1 MTTETGAQM
10 TVPAITIFDLEFTAW
25 ECSMASHWLR
35 PGEFK
40 EVVQIGALRVDART
54 FKVLDKFTGATFADV
69 AEASR
74 SQIAQAVKVA
84 AAAAAAGPRPPFE
97 RATVL
102 RQAAVL
108 VERHRQRFV
117 NIMVAEAGFTVTD
130 ASGEVDRAIVTLN
143 LSAEE
148 ATRLTGDM
156 VPFAASPGAH
166 RRLGFTMRFP
176 VGVVCAI
183 TPFNSPLNTVLHKV
197 APAYAGGNAVVLK
210 PSAYTPLT
218 GALLGE
224 VLLEAGMEPG
234 YISVLQGEGDT
245 VGTALLE
252 EQDIN
257 FYTFTGSTRVGR
269 IIQQAAGLRRT
280 QMELGSIAS
289 TIVCA
294 DADLERAI
302 PKLANASL
310 RKAGQ
315 VCTSVQRLYVDRRV
329 FDEVAERLVAFAATL
344 PAGDPRDPATRVGP
358 LITEQAAIRT
368 ESWVKEAQE
377 RGARVLRGGQR
388 TRSVIDPVLITDVPD
403 DGRVWCQEVFA
414 PLLALRP
421 FEDFDAALAGANDTP
436 FGLSAGVFTQ
446 NIDRAL
452 KASRT
457 LRFGTIQINETSSAR
472 SDVMPFGGVK
482 DSGFGKEGPSHSIRE
497 MTEERLVIFNP

>member
-1 MTTETGAQM
+1 MNSPAPHTLALPPTRVLIDGQWLEGARR
-10 TVPAITIFDLEFTAW
+10 FD
-25 ECSMASHWLR
+25 
-35 PGEFK
+35 
-40 EVVQIGALRVDART
+40 
-54 FKVLDKFTGATFADV
+54 VLDKYSGAVV
-69 AEASR
+69 AQVDEAGR
-74 SQIAQAVKVA
+74 EQVALAVRTAKRAVDAGAPAPHDRAQ
-84 AAAAAAGPRPPFE
+84 
-97 RATVL
+97 VL
-102 RQAAVL
+102 RRAAEGL
-108 VERHRQRFV
+108 DRHRQRLV
-117 NIMVAEAGFTVTD
+117 DAMVAEAGFTLAD
-130 ASGEVDRAIVTLN
+130 AGNEVDRAQITLN

-166 RRLGFTMRFP
+166 KRLGFTQRFP

-197 APAYAGGNAVVLK
+197 APAYAAGNSVVLK

-218 GALLGE
+218 AALLAE
-224 VLLEAGMEPG
+224 VLLEAGMPPAFLAL
-234 YISVLQGEGDT
+234 LQGEGDS
-245 VGTALLE
+245 VGTWLLE
-252 EQDIN
+252 EQDVA

-302 PKLANASL
+302 PRIANAGL

-315 VCTSVQRLYVDRRV
+315 VCTSVQRLYVDRAIAG
-329 FDEVAERLVAFAATL
+329 EVAERLVAYAATL

-358 LITEQAAIRT
+358 LITRQAAERAEQWIA
-368 ESWVKEAQE
+368 EA
-377 RGARVLRGGQR
+377 RSLGARVLCGGAR
-388 TRSVIDPVLITDVPD
+388 EGSVVEPTVLAEVPEN
-403 DGRVWCQEVFA
+403 GRAWCQEAFA

-421 FEDFDAALAGANDTP
+421 FDDFEAAIAGANDTP
-436 FGLSAGVFTQ
+436 YGLSAGVFTRD
-446 NIDRAL
+446 IERAL
-452 KASRT
+452 LAART
-457 LRFGTIQINETSSAR
+457 LRFGTVQINETSSAR

-482 DSGFGKEGPSHSIRE
+482 DSGFGKEGPAYAVRE